1 MEFTVEIYDKIIAMM
16 RSSNPEDFFLALEIY
31 KKHETSELIDVLLA
45 KSFGGSKRI
54 KLIDELN
61 ITTIVPTI
69 AYIDKEWNVK
79 EDSKIKKIINRIKNE
94 YSEN

>member
-16 RSSNPEDFFLALEIY
+16 RSSNPEDFSLGLEIY
-31 KKHETSELIDVLLA
+31 KKYKTSELIDILVA

-61 ITTIVPTI
+61 ITAIIPTI

-79 EDSKIKKIINRIKNE
+79 EDSRIKKIIERLYNE
-94 YSEN
+94 YNEN

>member
-16 RSSNPEDFFLALEIY
+16 RSSNPEDFSLGLEIY
-31 KKHETSELIDVLLA
+31 KKYETSGLIDILLA
-45 KSFGGSKRI
+45 KSFGGSKRV
-54 KLIDELN
+54 KLIAELN
-61 ITTIVPTI
+61 INVIIPTI

-79 EDSKIKKIINRIKNE
+79 EDSKIKEIINRIQDE

>member
-16 RSSNPEDFFLALEIY
+16 RSSNPEDFSLGLEIY
-31 KKHETSELIDVLLA
+31 KKHETSGLIDILLA
-45 KSFGGSKRI
+45 KSFGGSKRV

-61 ITTIVPTI
+61 ITAIIPTI

-79 EDSKIKKIINRIKNE
+79 EDSKIKEIINRIQDE